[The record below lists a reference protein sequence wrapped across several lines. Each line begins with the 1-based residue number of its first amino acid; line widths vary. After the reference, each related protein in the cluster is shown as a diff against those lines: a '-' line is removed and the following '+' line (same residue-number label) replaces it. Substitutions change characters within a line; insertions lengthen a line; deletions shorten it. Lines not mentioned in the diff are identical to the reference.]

1 MAIKQQSE
9 PPKERAKQETEQ
21 KNAAI
26 GKNVLHILG
35 QPTNLYRLQVQ
46 QLWESRYRVNVLL
59 GVDAATVKVAHSYFL
74 VADGDGNIL
83 ASTPQITRHY

>member
-21 KNAAI
+21 KNALI
-26 GKNVLHILG
+26 GKNVLQILG